1 MITPAERIVL
11 KLNETLFAS
20 TLTAKGYNAIQLNH
34 IPSGENKTL
43 VAINS
48 FGKMVW
54 RLSDPIIKL
63 NGTETITATETIEI
77 LAGYD
82 ESALAGFTT
91 GTAHGI
97 LKQAEDILTVSLDTT
112 KYNIKAFE
120 YYIAGKRYISLE
132 QLNVPVNFAP
142 GENARV
148 LMVNKD
154 GIFALPAN
162 TFPSPDD
169 LVDALEIGAI
179 RTTNG
184 TNIDSIGVSS
194 FFINEI
200 FRNLYI
206 WSKFAK
212 RTNYL
217 TNAAKVTENATP
229 RKLDVASGKILDSN
243 LNLKTLTTQTQIAVS
258 EVYHISSVYSIRPV
272 TLSYSVNVTQWDNG
286 TNLAT
291 LGSNKF
297 TSHSLLRSSRTGAF
311 YLVIGHHERN
321 TQAEAETDVYERGL
335 FTEGSDVDPIAQIIV
350 SQASASIV
358 KIIDIRNM

>member
-11 KLNETLFAS
+11 KANETLFTS
-20 TLTAKGYNAIQLNH
+20 TLTAKGYNAIQLNNV
-34 IPSGENKTL
+34 SSTENKTL
-43 VAINS
+43 VGINS

-63 NGTETITATETIEI
+63 NGTETITASETIEI

-82 ESALAGFTT
+82 DSALAGFTA

-97 LKQAEDILTVSLDTT
+97 LKQETDILTISLDTT
-112 KYNIKAFE
+112 KYNLKAFE

-132 QLNVPVNFAP
+132 QLNVPANFAP

-154 GIFALPAN
+154 GVFALPLN
-162 TFPSPDD
+162 TFPMPDD
-169 LVDALEIGAI
+169 LEDALEIGAI
-179 RTTNG
+179 RTTDG
-184 TNIDSIGVSS
+184 VNIDSIGVSS

-217 TNAAKVTENATP
+217 TDASKITENTTP
-229 RKLDVASGKILDSN
+229 RKLDAASGKILDSS
-243 LNLKTLTTQTQIAVS
+243 LNLKTITTQLQIPVS

-272 TLSYSVNVTQWDNG
+272 TLSYSVNVTQYDNG
-286 TNLAT
+286 TDLT
-291 LGSNKF
+291 SLGSNKF
-297 TSHSLLRSSRTGAF
+297 TSHTLLRSSRTGAF
-311 YLVIGHHERN
+311 YLVFGLHERN
-321 TQAEAETDVYERGL
+321 TEAELDEYQRGI
-335 FTEGSDVDPIAQIIV
+335 FTEGSEVDPIAQIIV
-350 SQASASIV
+350 SQATASIV
-358 KIIDIRNM
+358 KIIDIRNS

>member
-11 KLNETLFAS
+11 KLNETLFTS
-20 TLTAKGYNAIQLNH
+20 TLTAKGYNAIQLNA
-34 IPSGENKTL
+34 ILSGENKTK
-43 VAINS
+43 VGINS
-48 FGKMVW
+48 TGNMTW
-54 RLSDPIIKL
+54 RLSDSVMKI
-63 NGTETITATETIEI
+63 NGTETITASETIEI
-77 LAGYD
+77 IAGYD
-82 ESALAGFTT
+82 DSALSGFTT

-97 LKQAEDILTVSLDTT
+97 LKQEEDILTVALDTT

-132 QLNVPVNFAP
+132 QLNVSASFAP

-184 TNIDSIGVSS
+184 INIDTIGVSS
-194 FFINEI
+194 FFINEV

-206 WSKFAK
+206 WSKFEK

-217 TNAAKVTENATP
+217 TNASKVTENATP
-229 RKLDVASGKILDSN
+229 RKLDTASGKMLDSN
-243 LNLKTLTTQTQIAVS
+243 LNLKTLTTQTQIPVS

-272 TLSYSVNVTQWDNG
+272 TASYSVNVTQFDNG
-286 TNLAT
+286 TDLES

-297 TSHSLLRSSRTGAF
+297 TGHTLLRSSRTGAF
-311 YLVIGHHERN
+311 YLVFGLYQRN
-321 TQAEAETDVYERGL
+321 TQAEAEEDVEQRGI
-335 FTEGSDVDPIAQIIV
+335 FTEGSEVDPIAKIIV

-358 KIIDIRNM
+358 KIIDIRNS